1 MSYNATLV
9 IKRTTAAKK
18 YGVRFAKS
26 KRIVW
31 CKDYAEASRKL
42 TAANTTES
50 STGRKET

>member
-9 IKRTTAAKK
+9 IKRTATAKK

-31 CKDYAEASRKL
+31 CKDYWDATRRM
-42 TAANTTES
+42 TAAGKKSEEP
-50 STGRKET
+50 K